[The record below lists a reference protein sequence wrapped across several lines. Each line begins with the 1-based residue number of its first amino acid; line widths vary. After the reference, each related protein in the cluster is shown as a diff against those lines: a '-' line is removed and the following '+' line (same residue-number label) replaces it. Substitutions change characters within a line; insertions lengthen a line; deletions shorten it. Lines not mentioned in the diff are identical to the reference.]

1 MPKFYI
7 IPTQSDGRSGR
18 EKMNDSKIK
27 DESVPSKKIIILV
40 IAIAFIVIAF
50 SFWGTYQG
58 RNEMDHS
65 MEEKKPGVNKT
76 SFGIISQDEI
86 WNDEMHII
94 GDIQVEEDVTLTI
107 MPGSRITIAAN
118 SDANNLI
125 TEEVEMR
132 QGIQN
137 ESENLFGVHMGEPWR
152 DEGNHV
158 SIIIKGTL
166 QAIGTP
172 DNMITITSDSPTPG
186 IYDWNRFQFAHGSL
200 SYVKMS
206 YYRIC
211 SPGPRT
217 VISHNVLSNVGECAI
232 GNTSG
237 IIEFNTI
244 SYAGHELIDLHGA
257 SPIIRNNQLGPN
269 PDMVGIIIDGGA
281 PDICQNT
288 IEGCAMGIVYLSES
302 DAQVLDNVFC
312 DNGEDIV
319 IEP

>member
-1 MPKFYI
+1 
-7 IPTQSDGRSGR
+7 
-18 EKMNDSKIK
+18 MNDRNTK
-27 DESVPSKKIIILV
+27 EEGVPSRKIMVPVLA
-40 IAIAFIVIAF
+40 IAILIITF

-58 RNEMDHS
+58 KDDMDHS
-65 MEEKKPGVNKT
+65 MKEEKPAVNKT

-86 WNDEMHII
+86 WSQEMHIT
-94 GDIQVEEDVTLTI
+94 GDIRVEEDATLTI
-107 MPGSRITIAAN
+107 MPGTMVTIAAN

-125 TEEVEMR
+125 AEEVEMR

-137 ESENLFGVHMGEPWR
+137 ESENLFGVHLGEPWR
-152 DEGNHV
+152 DEGNHI

-186 IYDWNRFQFAHGSL
+186 IYDWNRFQFEHGSL

-211 SPGPRT
+211 SSGPDT
-217 VISHNVLSNVGECAI
+217 VVSHNILSNVGECAI

-237 IIEFNTI
+237 IIEFNDI

-269 PDMVGIIIDGGA
+269 PEMVGIIIDGGA
-281 PDICQNT
+281 PDICENT
-288 IEGCAMGIVYLSES
+288 IEGCGSGIVYLSES

-319 IEP
+319 IEH